1 MPKSRMLLLLLL
13 LAALLAGGCSK
24 MLPVAKVRSE
34 ARWPSFAASK
44 GVFDQIIPYQT
55 TREDLRVLHIDPLT
69 TPNIQILSYPE
80 IMKMFMPNA
89 SFSVQ
94 EMDQG
99 LRDCVADSANCMAY
113 QLQLESMDSRRHGNF
128 VLDLLGFVRQT
139 HQIGW
144 RFTSL
149 LVMVDDVVVHKI
161 YGGTP
166 KVDEH
171 LYRRNPFG
179 PVQDPAEMVK
189 DATILSIM

>member
-1 MPKSRMLLLLLL
+1 MPLSRMLLLLLL
-13 LAALLAGGCSK
+13 LAALMAAGCSK
-24 MLPVAKVRSE
+24 LLPVTKVRSE
-34 ARWPSFAASK
+34 ARWPTFAASK
-44 GVFDQIIPYQT
+44 VVFDQIVPYQT
-55 TREDLRVLHIDPLT
+55 TREDLRALHIDPLT
-69 TPNIQILSYPE
+69 APNVQILAYPE

-99 LRDCVADSANCMAY
+99 LRDCVADSANCIAY
-113 QLQLESMDSRRHGNF
+113 QLQLERMDARRHGNF
-128 VLDLLGFVRQT
+128 ILDLLGFVRQT

-149 LVMVDDVVVHKI
+149 VVMVDDVVVHKI

-166 KVDEH
+166 LVDEH
-171 LYRRNPFG
+171 LYRRSPLG

-189 DATILSIM
+189 DAAILSIM